1 MSAGAEGF
9 LDLFSKYQRRLY
21 LYIHSVLP
29 NRADAEDVL
38 QNTNV
43 VIWQK
48 LDQFQ
53 PGTDFRAWVFQICYY
68 EICKFRSRGR
78 SLGLSFS
85 TELLDELEVEYRRR
99 EDLLELRQEALPGCV
114 EQLPEQDR
122 MLLDAI
128 YGREVGVP
136 CLAEQLGREPT
147 SIYRSLRRIR
157 QWLHDCIER
166 TVHGKANP

>member
-1 MSAGAEGF
+1 MASRAEDF
-9 LDLFSKYQRRLY
+9 SELFSKYQQRLY
-21 LYIHSVLP
+21 LYIHSILP

-43 VIWQK
+43 VVWQK
-48 LDQFQ
+48 FGQFQ
-53 PGTDFRAWVFQICYY
+53 PGTDFRAWIFQICYY
-68 EICKFRSRGR
+68 EICKFRSRSR
-78 SLGLSFS
+78 SSGLNFS
-85 TELLDELEVEYRRR
+85 PELLDELSVEYGRR
-99 EDLLELRQEALPGCV
+99 EDLLEMRQEALPGCV

-122 MLLDAI
+122 TLLDAV

-157 QWLHDCIER
+157 SWLHDCIER
-166 TVHGKANP
+166 AVHGKVEP